1 MIEYLERNPSGQ
13 IVHRWRHYFDIYH
26 RHLSRFRG
34 ETITM
39 IEIGIFNGGSLKMW
53 KEYFGPMA
61 TIVGVDINPG
71 CKKYEEPGIEV
82 VIGDQADPKFLR
94 ELSKR
99 YPKFAVVIDDGG
111 HRMEQQITTLEELY
125 VPLRDDGVYLCEDT
139 HTSYMPAFGGGH
151 LKKDTFIEYS
161 KKLIDQ
167 LNAFHVKECESLS
180 KNYFTQATDS
190 IHFYDSVVV
199 IEKKSRIQPDQV
211 VYGNQ
216 ADFTYVAPSL
226 SGESP

>member
-1 MIEYLERNPSGQ
+1 
-13 IVHRWRHYFDIYH
+13 
-26 RHLSRFRG
+26 
-34 ETITM
+34 
-39 IEIGIFNGGSLKMW
+39 
-53 KEYFGPMA
+53 
-61 TIVGVDINPG
+61 
-71 CKKYEEPGIEV
+71 
-82 VIGDQADPKFLR
+82 
-94 ELSKR
+94 
-99 YPKFAVVIDDGG
+99 
-111 HRMEQQITTLEELY
+111 
-125 VPLRDDGVYLCEDT
+125 
-139 HTSYMPAFGGGH
+139 MPAFGGGH

-190 IHFYDSVVV
+190 IHFYDSLVV